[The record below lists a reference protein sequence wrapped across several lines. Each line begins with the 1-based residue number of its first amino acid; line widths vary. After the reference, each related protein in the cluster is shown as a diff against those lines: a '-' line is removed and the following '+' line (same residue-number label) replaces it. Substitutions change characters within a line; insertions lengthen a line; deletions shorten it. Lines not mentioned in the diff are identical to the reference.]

1 MPFAPSERLRKLPPY
16 LFAEIDRKKRELLA
30 SGRDV
35 VDLGV
40 GDPDLPT
47 PSFIVEALAQAARD
61 PRNHR
66 YALDAGMP
74 AFREAIARYCQ
85 ARFGV
90 SLDPA
95 NEILPLIGSKE
106 GIAHLP
112 LAVVNPG
119 DTVLVPDPCY
129 PPYRSGAWFAGAEV
143 VSLPLLEKNG
153 FFPDFHALSS
163 KHLKRA
169 KLLFLNYPNNP
180 TGACATSRQLEEAV
194 RLAQK
199 HGFVVAQDAAYV
211 EVCFDGYRAPSLLA
225 VPGAREVGIEFH
237 SLSKTF
243 NMTGWRVGFAAGNRD
258 LIAHL
263 AKVKAN
269 IDSGIFQA
277 IQVAAIAA
285 LEHGAGA
292 LAETLGVYAKR
303 RDLAAAALAQ
313 AGYHLTKPKAS
324 LYLWVQVPHGLKS
337 AAFCEQALTRS
348 HVVVTP
354 GNGFGPSGEGYFRIS
369 LTVPTDRLKEGVE
382 RLAKL
387 SGG

>member
-16 LFAEIDRKKRELLA
+16 LFAEIDARKRELLA
-30 SGRDV
+30 SGRDL

-47 PSFIVEALAQAARD
+47 PAFIVEALAKAARD

-74 AFREAIARYCQ
+74 QFREAIARYVQ

-153 FFPDFHALSS
+153 FFPDFKDLSS

-169 KLLFLNYPNNP
+169 RLMFLNYPNNP
-180 TGACATSRQLEEAV
+180 TGACATSLQLEEAV
-194 RLAQK
+194 RLAK
-199 HGFVVAQDAAYV
+199 ANGFVVAQDAAYA
-211 EVCFDGYRAPSLLA
+211 EICFDGYRPASLLA
-225 VPGAREVGIEFH
+225 VPGGREVGIEFH

-243 NMTGWRVGFAAGNRD
+243 NMTGWRVGFAVGNRE
-258 LIAHL
+258 LISHL

-269 IDSGIFQA
+269 VDSGVFQA
-277 IQVAAIAA
+277 IQVAAIEA
-285 LEHGAGA
+285 LEHGESAH
-292 LAETLGVYAKR
+292 AETLAVYAKR
-303 RDLAAAALAQ
+303 RDLAVAALQQ
-313 AGYHLTKPKAS
+313 AGFHLAKPKAS
-324 LYLWVQVPHGLKS
+324 FYLWLKVPHGLKS
-337 AAFCEQALTRS
+337 APFCEQALTRA

-354 GNGFGPSGEGYFRIS
+354 GSGFGSSGEGYFRIS
-369 LTVPTDRLKEGVE
+369 LTVPTDRLEEGVR

-387 SGG
+387 AGG